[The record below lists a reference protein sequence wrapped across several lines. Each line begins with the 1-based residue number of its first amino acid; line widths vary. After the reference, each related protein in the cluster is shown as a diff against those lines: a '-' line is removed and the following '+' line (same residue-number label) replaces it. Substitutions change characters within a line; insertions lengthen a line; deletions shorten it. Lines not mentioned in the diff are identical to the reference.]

1 MPSLIHHAEIL
12 SLLAEGASL
21 LGRTPDREKIRLLRD
36 RVAETRRMHGLE
48 GSSAGEETLVWLTV
62 LDALVERLL
71 HDQEAMAALST
82 VKAFYEDV
90 LASLIEG
97 VVVIDPSR
105 RITLVNRA
113 AEEIVGI
120 TSEEAVGRS
129 LDEVFRD
136 LTEIASLA
144 TQTFETGRS
153 FSNNDALLRRSG
165 GETRAIGVMTS
176 VVTGSGGGITGVVA
190 VLRDLTSVR
199 EMEEQVRRAER
210 LSALGVLAA
219 GIAHEVRN
227 PLAGVRGAAQLLR
240 SEIRGNQALVPYT
253 DVIVREVDRLDR
265 IVTGLLPFA
274 SPRTFSYGPVNIHSV
289 LDRVLLLEQPRA
301 AAAGVGFQ
309 REYDPSL
316 PPVRGNEEQLAQ
328 VFLNLVRNGVEAM
341 PQGGRLTLTTRVP
354 DPFMAIRR
362 EGERMRMIQ
371 VRVADAG
378 VGIPPEATASLFT
391 PFFTTKDHGTGL
403 GLALSHQIVTEHG
416 GAIRVESEPGRGS
429 AFSVTLPMVQEET
442 PPEKPGR
449 GAARRHAR
457 RKQEKAG

>member
-1 MPSLIHHAEIL
+1 M
-12 SLLAEGASL
+12 GQ
-21 LGRTPDREKIRLLRD
+21 TPDREKIRTLRD
-36 RVAETRRMHGLE
+36 RVADARHLHGPE
-48 GSSAGEETLVWLTV
+48 GLPADDGTLVWLTV

-136 LTEIASLA
+136 LTEIASLV

-153 FSNNDALLRRSG
+153 FSNNDAVLRRPG
-165 GETRAIGVMTS
+165 GETRMIGVITS
-176 VVTGSGGGITGVVA
+176 VVAGSGGGVTGVAA

-227 PLAGVRGAAQLLR
+227 PLAGVRGAAQLLG

-316 PPVRGNEEQLAQ
+316 PPVRGNEEQLTQ

-341 PQGGRLTLTTRVP
+341 PAGGRLTVTTRVP

-362 EGERMRMIQ
+362 GGERTRMIQ
-371 VRVADAG
+371 VRVADDG
-378 VGIPPEATASLFT
+378 VGIPPEAASSLFT

-429 AFSVTLPMVQEET
+429 TFSVTLPMIHEET
-442 PPEKPGR
+442 PPRSDRGR
-449 GAARRHAR
+449 GTAR
-457 RKQEKAG
+457 RKREKAG

>member
-1 MPSLIHHAEIL
+1 M
-12 SLLAEGASL
+12 GQ
-21 LGRTPDREKIRLLRD
+21 TPDREKIRTLRD
-36 RVAETRRMHGLE
+36 RVADARHLHGPE
-48 GSSAGEETLVWLTV
+48 GLPADDGTVVWLTV

-71 HDQEAMAALST
+71 HDQEAMAALGA

-136 LTEIASLA
+136 LTEIASLV

-153 FSNNDALLRRSG
+153 FSNNDAVLRRPG
-165 GETRAIGVMTS
+165 GETRMIGVITS
-176 VVTGSGGGITGVVA
+176 VVAGSGGGVTGVAA

-227 PLAGVRGAAQLLR
+227 PLAGVRGAAQLLG

-316 PPVRGNEEQLAQ
+316 PPVRGNEEQLTQ

-341 PQGGRLTLTTRVP
+341 PKGGRLTVTTRVP

-362 EGERMRMIQ
+362 GGERTRMIQ
-371 VRVADAG
+371 VRVADDG
-378 VGIPPEATASLFT
+378 VGIPPEAAASLFT

-429 AFSVTLPMVQEET
+429 TFSVTLPMIHEET
-442 PPEKPGR
+442 PPRSDRGR
-449 GAARRHAR
+449 TAARRKR
-457 RKQEKAG
+457 EKAG